1 MLQKNTNQSS
11 HNLAIDIAKND
22 KKSAAH
28 GVCFLNIKKNNH
40 VENIDNSEMKK
51 SLIAQ
56 LKDTDFLSGTA
67 LEEFIN
73 HTRLCIARKMSNNEN
88 NNA

>member
-1 MLQKNTNQSS
+1 MKN
-11 HNLAIDIAKND
+11 
-22 KKSAAH
+22 
-28 GVCFLNIKKNNH
+28 
-40 VENIDNSEMKK
+40 